1 MMVTAAGELRFR
13 FRLLGDFRLIDEA
26 DGRDHSPRSRKACAL
41 LAHLALE
48 PDRRASRD
56 RLVGLLWSDR
66 GEVQAR
72 ASLRQAL
79 TDLRAHPA
87 APLIQIER
95 RDLYLAEGGFSS
107 DLGEIL
113 ACAAA
118 NDLAGLARVLDGAGS
133 AILDGLEGLDRSFDD
148 WLMIERQR
156 WRERIV
162 QDVLHAVERNGQ
174 DDLLDLRRAILTQL
188 QRLDTGDER
197 IARLGMA
204 LDQKAG
210 DHVALHRRYRQ
221 LETGLQRDLDARVSP
236 DTERL
241 LRELTTVGSVIAPAP
256 RAAAAP
262 SVATIPQANVEPPIL
277 VIAPFS
283 LIGDGGPDGALL
295 TSICHDDLQTALGG
309 MRDLR
314 ILSVDAPSAERMKAA
329 APASIAS
336 YALDGSVRA
345 DGDGWR
351 INLRMTRIDS
361 GFLVWTRQLTVRQ
374 GELLAAIDD
383 LVARIA
389 GAILPVV
396 ERDVGKLME
405 GRVPSGS
412 DAYPL
417 YFTARAKILAA
428 ASLAEVQEGADL
440 LERAILLEPR
450 LTNAYLQLARL
461 YNTDFMQLMA
471 GHDAAPLRA
480 RAFDLCTRAVA
491 LEPTHGGVQS
501 RLAWCYLRRGDMK
514 QAMQGFMTALDLT
527 PFHADGINEIG
538 FGLVHLGEMKK
549 AQRLIARAFE
559 LNPFPSDEYFSDLA
573 VLYALS
579 GEHEAA
585 ETQFE
590 IGRNRSIHYLAVRGA
605 NLGMLGGAKQAAPVI
620 EELRQ
625 RFASLWQGDAPARD
639 ADLVDTMIQF
649 LPLQGPAER
658 SLFLTGL
665 EQAGLRITPR

>member
-1 MMVTAAGELRFR
+1 MVTAAGELRFR

-95 RDLYLAEGGFSS
+95 RDLHLAEGGFSS

-241 LRELTTVGSVIAPAP
+241 LRELTTVGSVIAPA
-256 RAAAAP
+256 
-262 SVATIPQANVEPPIL
+262 
-277 VIAPFS
+277 
-283 LIGDGGPDGALL
+283 
-295 TSICHDDLQTALGG
+295 
-309 MRDLR
+309 
-314 ILSVDAPSAERMKAA
+314 
-329 APASIAS
+329 
-336 YALDGSVRA
+336 
-345 DGDGWR
+345 
-351 INLRMTRIDS
+351 
-361 GFLVWTRQLTVRQ
+361 
-374 GELLAAIDD
+374 
-383 LVARIA
+383 
-389 GAILPVV
+389 
-396 ERDVGKLME
+396 
-405 GRVPSGS
+405 
-412 DAYPL
+412 
-417 YFTARAKILAA
+417 
-428 ASLAEVQEGADL
+428 
-440 LERAILLEPR
+440 
-450 LTNAYLQLARL
+450 
-461 YNTDFMQLMA
+461 
-471 GHDAAPLRA
+471 RA
-480 RAFDLCTRAVA
+480 RPPR
-491 LEPTHGGVQS
+491 PPSPQS
-501 RLAWCYLRRGDMK
+501 RRPMSSRR
-514 QAMQGFMTALDLT
+514 F
-527 PFHADGINEIG
+527 
-538 FGLVHLGEMKK
+538 
-549 AQRLIARAFE
+549 
-559 LNPFPSDEYFSDLA
+559 
-573 VLYALS
+573 
-579 GEHEAA
+579 
-585 ETQFE
+585 
-590 IGRNRSIHYLAVRGA
+590 
-605 NLGMLGGAKQAAPVI
+605 
-620 EELRQ
+620 
-625 RFASLWQGDAPARD
+625 W
-639 ADLVDTMIQF
+639 
-649 LPLQGPAER
+649 
-658 SLFLTGL
+658 
-665 EQAGLRITPR
+665 